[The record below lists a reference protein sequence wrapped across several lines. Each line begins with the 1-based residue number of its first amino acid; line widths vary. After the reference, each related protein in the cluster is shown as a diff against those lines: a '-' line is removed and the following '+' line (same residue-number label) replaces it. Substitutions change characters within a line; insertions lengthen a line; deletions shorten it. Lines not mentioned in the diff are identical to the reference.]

1 MLHIIIFI
9 LKIIGI
15 LLLVILGL
23 VLLLVGSV
31 LFVPITYK
39 IQAERRDG
47 VIRVRAVAGWMF
59 RLLSVH
65 YRLNT
70 DQEPI
75 QLLQGQI
82 FGFPVWKPLEP
93 EEEKTK
99 KAGKKRKAKKSEKP
113 KRSEKATRESRSE
126 PKQIEQK
133 AEVTSSDKAK
143 ERLKNDLALQK
154 TPQLSSAE
162 TEQPEPKATSAAQK
176 DPGTAVVTV
185 PQPEPEPEVTAQP
198 EPPRQSILKKLLYA
212 IRRIYGKITAIGK
225 GLFSLAMKLLHMPEK
240 ASETIETLTDFWNLE
255 ENVKARESIWKELK
269 FLWKH
274 SRPRKADLTLHFG
287 FEDPSWTGQCIG
299 VLSILDVWY
308 PGKISLKPEFEQ
320 EIFEGTLY
328 IKGHM
333 MLAVPL
339 LSAFRL
345 WRDENVKKMYRH
357 FRH

>member
-23 VLLLVGSV
+23 ILLLVGSV

-39 IQAERRDG
+39 IRAERRDG
-47 VIRVRAVAGWMF
+47 VIRVQAVAGWMF

-70 DQEPI
+70 DQEPM
-75 QLLQGQI
+75 QLLQGRI
-82 FGFPVWKPLEP
+82 FGFSVWKPLEP
-93 EEEKTK
+93 EEEKPK
-99 KAGKKRKAKKSEKP
+99 KAKKKRKTKKSEKP
-113 KRSEKATRESRSE
+113 KQSEKATQESR
-126 PKQIEQK
+126 
-133 AEVTSSDKAK
+133 
-143 ERLKNDLALQK
+143 
-154 TPQLSSAE
+154 
-162 TEQPEPKATSAAQK
+162 
-176 DPGTAVVTV
+176 
-185 PQPEPEPEVTAQP
+185 PEPEATAQ
-198 EPPRQSILKKLLYA
+198 EQLQDKQSQSKPRQNILKKLLYA

-225 GLFSLAMKLLHMPEK
+225 GLFMLIVRLLHMPEK

-255 ENVKARESIWKELK
+255 ENVKARESIFRELK

-287 FEDPSWTGQCIG
+287 FEDPSWTGQCMGI
-299 VLSILDVWY
+299 LSILNVWY
-308 PGKISLKPEFEQ
+308 PGRITLDPEFEQ